1 MKGSSIRVGVVG
13 VGYLGRFHALKYASI
28 PDVELVGVVDID
40 RERAVAVASE
50 CSTKVFYHH
59 STLFGLVDAVS
70 IAVPTNLHFSIARD
84 FLERGIHVLLEKPI
98 TCTIEEADELIRI
111 SKRKGVILQVGH
123 LERFNPA
130 VLALE
135 GIVRRPMFIESHRIA
150 TFKGR
155 GTDVDVILDLM
166 IHDIDIILNLVRSPV
181 VRLEAVG
188 VPVVSA
194 NVDIANTR
202 MVFKSG
208 CIANVTA
215 SRIALKDER
224 KIRIFQPN
232 TYISID
238 YALQKITIRER
249 VEEDGNQR
257 VRSRSVEIEKTDVLY
272 EEIKAFLKAVR
283 NGEEPPVSGEDGKR
297 ALEVAL
303 KIQEEVLRWQR
314 EKIGSL

>member
-1 MKGSSIRVGVVG
+1 MKGSAIRVGVVG

-28 PDVELVGVVDID
+28 PEVELVGVVDID
-40 RERAVAVASE
+40 RERALAVARE
-50 CSTKVFYHH
+50 CSTRAFYHH
-59 STLFGLVDAVS
+59 SALFGLVDAVS
-70 IAVPTNLHFSIARD
+70 VAVPTNLHFSIGRD

-98 TCTIEEADELIRI
+98 TCTLEEAEELIEI
-111 SKRKGVILQVGH
+111 SSRNGVILQVGH

-135 GIVRRPMFIESHRIA
+135 GVVRRPMFIESHRIA

-188 VPVVSA
+188 VPVISN

-202 MVFKSG
+202 MVFESG

-215 SRIALKDER
+215 SRISLKDER
-224 KIRIFQPN
+224 KIRIFQPS
-232 TYISID
+232 TYVSID
-238 YALQKITIRER
+238 YALQKIGIYER
-249 VEEDGNQR
+249 VEEEGSQR
-257 VRSRSVEIEKTDVLY
+257 IRSRSVDIERTDVLY
-272 EEIKAFLKAVR
+272 EEIRAFLRAIR
-283 NGEEPPVSGEDGKR
+283 DGGEPLVSGEDGKR

-314 EKIGSL
+314 EEVGSL